1 MIKINKNQD
10 SFNELKWTLQARSTD
25 KTRPIFSVLCVDE
38 NNFVCT
44 DSRRLH
50 VFTSQE
56 FKEINNFENGLYEV
70 ISGKGKE
77 LIFEKLPEDFGQFP
91 NWKQV
96 MPKDTEEI
104 TVVNGCKYTCHA
116 KAISRIYTSFYKLFP
131 DSSIS
136 FNPQYVF
143 DVVSETVNEF
153 SVRIKNPGGGALIS
167 PILFNYEN
175 ILQAVIMPIQSRN
188 D

>member
-1 MIKINKNQD
+1 MIKINKNQEG
-10 SFNELKWTLQARSTD
+10 FNELKWTLQARSAD
-25 KTRPIFSVLCVDE
+25 KIKPIFSALFVDE
-38 NNFVCT
+38 DNFICT

-50 VFTSQE
+50 IFTSQE
-56 FKEINNFENGLYEV
+56 FKETNNFENGLYEV

-96 MPKDTEEI
+96 MPKETEEI
-104 TVVNGCKYTCHA
+104 TVVNGCKNTCNA
-116 KAISRIYTSFYKLFP
+116 RAISKIYTSFYKLFP
-131 DSSIS
+131 DSSIC

-143 DVVSETVNEF
+143 DVVHSPQYEF
-153 SVRIKNPGGGALIS
+153 SVNTKNPGGEDLIS

-175 ILQAVIMPIQSRN
+175 VLQAVIMPIQSRN